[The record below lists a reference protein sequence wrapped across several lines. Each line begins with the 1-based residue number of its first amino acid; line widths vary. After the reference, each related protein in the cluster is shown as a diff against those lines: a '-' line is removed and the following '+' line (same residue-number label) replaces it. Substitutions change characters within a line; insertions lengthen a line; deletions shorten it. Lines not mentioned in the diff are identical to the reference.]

1 MGGLDGIH
9 VYVPG
14 QCVFPAALAE
24 VCAFAGQFEL
34 DGGGGDADGGAE
46 SAESADAVLVL
57 V

>member
-1 MGGLDGIH
+1 MGGLDGVH
-9 VYVPG
+9 VYIPG

-34 DGGGGDADGGAE
+34 DGCGGDADGGKE
-46 SAESADAVLVL
+46 SAESADAVSVL